1 MLYTYS
7 FLNKKRDLTDVLDT
21 VVAAQPRFISFFGR
35 VADATQRKHEWLED
49 NIAGRSV
56 TITGGSGLDLTVSA
70 ADAQK
75 LVAGMQLVIDG
86 TAALFEVV
94 SVSGTTV
101 KFKLIK
107 QRGGKSAPTSGD
119 VLNIAST
126 PIIEGSTK
134 GEDTSH
140 QVGTNYNVTQIF
152 RKEIT
157 VTGSALAIG
166 VYGNIDNQINRQTQ
180 FALQELTRDL
190 NRVALFG
197 TRLEPS
203 ATTIGTIGGL
213 YDFGSPDDGSGLLVD
228 AGAKT
233 IDSFIINDGAQAI
246 MGAGGNPTLIL
257 CAPGQARVLSA
268 EFKDKV
274 QVLRADETRGS
285 YVANI
290 TNAINGSGMTIVAD
304 PDVPDTD
311 VWVADTAGFGLSNLR
326 GRAISDE
333 DATLKNF
340 DGICR
345 MALGELTLEFK
356 NAKQRLC
363 LIKNVKSSAEA
374 LTSLRGE

>member
-157 VTGSALAIG
+157 VTVYELVSINTG
-166 VYGNIDNQINRQTQ
+166 VLNNQISLVATNKLAGKLKTCALWIRVIFPLTQ
-180 FALQELTRDL
+180 EVT
-190 NRVALFG
+190 
-197 TRLEPS
+197 
-203 ATTIGTIGGL
+203 
-213 YDFGSPDDGSGLLVD
+213 
-228 AGAKT
+228 
-233 IDSFIINDGAQAI
+233 
-246 MGAGGNPTLIL
+246 PT
-257 CAPGQARVLSA
+257 S
-268 EFKDKV
+268 
-274 QVLRADETRGS
+274 
-285 YVANI
+285 
-290 TNAINGSGMTIVAD
+290 
-304 PDVPDTD
+304 
-311 VWVADTAGFGLSNLR
+311 
-326 GRAISDE
+326 
-333 DATLKNF
+333 
-340 DGICR
+340 
-345 MALGELTLEFK
+345 
-356 NAKQRLC
+356 
-363 LIKNVKSSAEA
+363 
-374 LTSLRGE
+374 